1 MDNFLIIYLH
11 IVTVLALCLFIF
23 AEEYDNI
30 SLDAKQMSE
39 TADTD
44 MKSQT
49 GAKSKNETASE
60 NTSVSKETW
69 ITFEEFCVCFQ

>member
-1 MDNFLIIYLH
+1 M
-11 IVTVLALCLFIF
+11 CLFIF
-23 AEEYDNI
+23 AKEYDNI

-49 GAKSKNETASE
+49 GAKSKDETASE

-69 ITFEEFCVCFQ
+69 ITFEDFCVCFQ

>member
-1 MDNFLIIYLH
+1 MDNFLVIRLH
-11 IVTVLALCLFIF
+11 IVTVLVLCLFIF
-23 AEEYDNI
+23 AKEYDNI
-30 SLDAKQMSE
+30 SLDTKQMSE

-49 GAKSKNETASE
+49 GVKSKDEKASE

-69 ITFEEFCVCFQ
+69 ITFEDFCVCFQ